1 MKKIIFVRRKFQNKL
16 HTLTAS
22 LNMDG
27 DLVFDDEKVYSGVK
41 GSDGIEMDDYLMV
54 RAEHKSR
61 VLNLLAQSFNGIS
74 DTCGEVAD
82 ERLFCTLERLARNGN
97 WKSMDEIESWLMDRD
112 IPFTKQRSVIE

>member
-1 MKKIIFVRRKFQNKL
+1 VKKIIFVRRKFQNKL

>member
-1 MKKIIFVRRKFQNKL
+1 
-16 HTLTAS
+16 
-22 LNMDG
+22 MDG
-27 DLVFDDEKVYSGVK
+27 DLVFDDGEVYSGVK
-41 GSDGIEMDDYLMV
+41 GSDGSEMDDYLMV

-82 ERLFCTLERLARNGN
+82 ERLFCTLERLARSGN

>member
-1 MKKIIFVRRKFQNKL
+1 VKKIIFVRRKFQNKL

-112 IPFTKQRSVIE
+112 IPFTKQRLVIE